1 MVVHENME
9 CRCYAS
15 LGRREGEHKYT
26 GTITVQEAAVA
37 SSLLLPMPCVG
48 NVCEGEQKDSGT
60 ITVHSLC
67 TGRYDGNEARDLFCV
82 LFERFL
88 GMHLACHY

>member
-1 MVVHENME
+1 MSDFDGSARKHGVPL
-9 CRCYAS
+9 YAS

-48 NVCEGEQKDSGT
+48 NVCEGEQTYSGT
-60 ITVHSLC
+60 IPVHRAL
-67 TGRYDGNEARDLFCV
+67 RR
-82 LFERFL
+82 R
-88 GMHLACHY
+88 